1 MELLMQQ
8 LGTAVRDKAVALLAV
23 EDEDVASRSPARLLI
38 TAATQHGVE
47 TLARRVHATGPRA
60 QFPFV
65 QMWAGDLPV
74 EPELLKEYCTSV
86 HAAAAG
92 GSVLFSA
99 VEAMPPAVQDALDAL
114 LDGIDFAHGPS
125 AEVRLISGTTTSL
138 LKRVAEG
145 TFSER
150 LFYRLN
156 IIHLMAGDSRNESR
170 FNMDAVEVQLRGA
183 GEPAWRLFRE

>member
-1 MELLMQQ
+1 MELSMHR
-8 LGTAVRDKAVALLAV
+8 LGTAARNNAVAPLAV
-23 EDEDVASRSPARLLI
+23 EDEDVARRSPARLLI
-38 TAATQHGVE
+38 TAATQRGVE
-47 TLARRVHATGPRA
+47 TLAHRVHATGPRA

-65 QMWAGDLPV
+65 QTWAGDLPI

-86 HAAAAG
+86 FAGAAG

-99 VEAMPPAVQDALDAL
+99 VEVMPPAVQDALDAL
-114 LDGIDFAHGPS
+114 LDGLEFAHGPS

-138 LKRVAEG
+138 LDRVAAG

-156 IIHLMAGDSRNESR
+156 IIHLLAADSRNESR
-170 FNMDAVEVQLRGA
+170 FDKDAVELQPRGA
-183 GEPAWRLFRE
+183 EEPARRPLP

>member
-86 HAAAAG
+86 HATRASKSGHLTWTITSRSLETSRAAM
-92 GSVLFSA
+92 LPF
-99 VEAMPPAVQDALDAL
+99 
-114 LDGIDFAHGPS
+114 
-125 AEVRLISGTTTSL
+125 ISSI
-138 LKRVAEG
+138 R
-145 TFSER
+145 
-150 LFYRLN
+150 
-156 IIHLMAGDSRNESR
+156 
-170 FNMDAVEVQLRGA
+170 
-183 GEPAWRLFRE
+183 

>member
-1 MELLMQQ
+1 MELSMHQ
-8 LGTAVRDKAVALLAV
+8 LGTAVRNDAVALLAV
-23 EDEDVASRSPARLLI
+23 EDEDVARRSSARLLI

-65 QMWAGDLPV
+65 QTCAGDLPV
-74 EPELLKEYCTSV
+74 EPELLKEYCTSI

-99 VEAMPPAVQDALDAL
+99 VDAMPPAVQNALDAL
-114 LDGIDFAHGPS
+114 LDELDFAHGPS
-125 AEVRLISGTTTSL
+125 ADVRLISGTTTSL
-138 LKRVAEG
+138 LKRVAAG

-156 IIHLMAGDSRNESR
+156 IIHLMAGESRHESR
-170 FNMDAVEVQLRGA
+170 FNKDAVEV
-183 GEPAWRLFRE
+183 